1 MQTEK
6 TINIGEIFMPS
17 TYTEIIAAF
26 DEHLQRSGRSFYN
39 EFYIGVTNDAA
50 RRLFQEHNVDK
61 EHSWWIYRTAENS
74 EIAREVEKYYLDLGM
89 RGGPGGGDD
98 SARMVYCYVVTP
110 TTTE

>member
-50 RRLFQEHNVDK
+50 RRLFQEHNVPK
-61 EHSWWIYRTAENS
+61 SLQMLTVVMKLKHTCSLE
-74 EIAREVEKYYLDLGM
+74 EKQ
-89 RGGPGGGDD
+89 
-98 SARMVYCYVVTP
+98 
-110 TTTE
+110 